1 MRNSGGGVRWGAGTS
16 WFQAVLRLVELPGP
30 LMFCS
35 VDPSGRLVDIMG
47 RLLAAPG
54 GLETPCFHAVFLSGL
69 KVGCASK
76 GAGNVVFGRTPMFDI
91 GMRTTMLLHMGVYV
105 RLWRHH
111 IA

>member
-1 MRNSGGGVRWGAGTS
+1 MGCGNVVVSSCVTLGGTPGAADVLLSGSLGA
-16 WFQAVLRLVELPGP
+16 ACGP
-30 LMFCS
+30 H
-35 VDPSGRLVDIMG
+35 GRCLES
-47 RLLAAPG
+47 PG
-54 GLETPCFHAVFLSGL
+54 GLGMPCFHAVFLSGL